1 MSNSV
6 SRPPA
11 PFSLS
16 YSPSIPE
23 LLLQLRCTLA
33 ISTYQA
39 GKVVFIGPKNKENLV
54 QLPRTFHKPMGIAL
68 DGDKMAVA
76 TKEEVIVLRNSPQ
89 LASHYPKNPG
99 TYDAFYMPRMTYYT
113 GAVDI
118 HDLDF
123 GHDGLYA
130 VNTSFSCIIKI
141 DGEYSFTPVWKPPFI
156 SALASEDRCHLN
168 GMALVDGKPRYV
180 TAFGTGDTPQSW
192 RPTVTESG
200 ILMDVE
206 TNEIV
211 ASGLKMPHSP
221 RMINGKMYML
231 FSATGELVQVDLETG
246 KYQVVHKLKGFVR
259 GLAHHGDYVFI
270 GLNRLRKNSSTFAH
284 LPVSDM
290 SDYAGIAI
298 VHLPTGA
305 YVGEIRYQ
313 SSVDEIYD
321 VQVIPNSIRPGILNT
336 IRPEHKLGL
345 HLPDATY
352 WAAPPPKE

>member
-1 MSNSV
+1 MSENV

-11 PFSLS
+11 PFSLR
-16 YSPSIPE
+16 YSPTIPE
-23 LLLQLRCTLA
+23 LLMQLRCTLL

-39 GKVVFIGPKNKENLV
+39 GKVVFIGPKNTENLI
-54 QLPRTFHKPMGIAL
+54 QLPRTFSKPMGIAL
-68 DGDKMAVA
+68 HGDKMAIA
-76 TKEEVIVLRNSPQ
+76 TKEEVIVLRDSPQ
-89 LASHYPKNPG
+89 LASHYPKSPG

-113 GAVDI
+113 GAVDV
-118 HDLDF
+118 HDIDF

-156 SALASEDRCHLN
+156 TKLASEDRCHLN

-206 TNEIV
+206 SNEII

-221 RMINGKMYML
+221 RIINGKMYML
-231 FSATGELVQVDLETG
+231 FSATGELVQVDLATG
-246 KYQVVHKLKGFVR
+246 KYEVVHQLKGFVR
-259 GLAHHGDYVFI
+259 GLAYYGDYAFI

-284 LPVSDM
+284 LPVTEM

-298 VHLPTGA
+298 VHLPSGA
-305 YVGEIRYQ
+305 FVGEIRYL

-321 VQVIPNSIRPGILNT
+321 VQVLPDSVRPGILNT

-352 WAAPPPKE
+352 WAQPPQE